1 MFETFWKKQFRVK
14 SQRSTN
20 TPPRIFNMII
30 RKTKTTKPP
39 VAAAMVVFMATWA
52 ANIPRR
58 FFPCEGLTSML
69 SFFTGGHGKFN

>member
-1 MFETFWKKQFRVK
+1 
-14 SQRSTN
+14 
-20 TPPRIFNMII
+20 MII

-58 FFPCEGLTSML
+58 FFPL
-69 SFFTGGHGKFN
+69 